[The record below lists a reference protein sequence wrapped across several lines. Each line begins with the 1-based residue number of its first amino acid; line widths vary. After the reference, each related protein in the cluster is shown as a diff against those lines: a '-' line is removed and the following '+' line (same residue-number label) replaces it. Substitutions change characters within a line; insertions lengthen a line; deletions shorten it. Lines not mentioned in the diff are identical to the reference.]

1 MENKHKAAAKESMVI
16 KAQKQKAVEVKRK
29 KNK

>member
-1 MENKHKAAAKESMVI
+1 MENKHKAAAKESMII
-16 KAQKQKAVEVKRK
+16 KNQKQANIDIQKK